1 MRLGV
6 FISIYAFTTHSVF
19 LLAGTL
25 MLLGCCAERADAQ
38 RRPGGSEA
46 ATVRGVVRATTGEAI
61 PYASIALLPAFA
73 TRFTDDSGAFSFTGV
88 ARGTYHLVARQV
100 GYTPRDTSIVVE
112 AGASVTVAVALERFV
127 VELSAITVV
136 GEMARPGG
144 IWRCTNPGVPDSAQ
158 DPAVA
163 AVFDQL
169 RENAQRYW
177 LLADSYPAF
186 YRLERRFGRH
196 DRDFERLV
204 ARWVDTVGLRT
215 DARWRYAPGHLLADV
230 PLARGRT
237 ELQVRLPTLPDFA
250 DPVFLQNH
258 CFQLEGLDTIAGG
271 RYVRLD
277 FRAAERIMD
286 PDADGSAYL
295 DPGTYL
301 IRYTKVWLTRA
312 ERAATGLANFQATV
326 AFREI
331 LPNLVLPERI
341 SSVQFVYQGSQLVE
355 FAEEQR
361 MIDMSFL
368 RPLPQRRP

>member
-1 MRLGV
+1 MQRAMRGT
-6 FISIYAFTTHSVF
+6 AHSV
-19 LLAGTL
+19 LL
-25 MLLGCCAERADAQ
+25 LLGALVLLGSRAERAGAQ
-38 RRPGGSEA
+38 GRPGESGTTS
-46 ATVRGVVRATTGEAI
+46 VRGVVRATSGEAI
-61 PYASIALLPAFA
+61 PYASVALPPAFGA
-73 TRFTDDSGAFSFTGV
+73 RFTDDSGAFVFAGV
-88 ARGTYHLVARQV
+88 APGTYHLVARQV
-100 GYTPRDTSIVVE
+100 GYTPRDTSIVVA

-127 VELSAITVV
+127 VELSAITVM

-144 IWRCTNPGVPDSAQ
+144 VWRCTNPGVPDSAE
-158 DPAVA
+158 DPAGA

-196 DRDFERLV
+196 DREWERLV
-204 ARWVDTVGLRT
+204 VSWADTVGLRT
-215 DARWRYAPGHLLADV
+215 DTRWRYAPGHLLTDMPV
-230 PLARGRT
+230 GRGRT
-237 ELQVRLPTLPDFA
+237 ELEVQLPTLPDFV
-250 DPVFLQNH
+250 DPVFLRNH
-258 CFQLEGLDTIAGG
+258 CFRLEGLDTIAGG
-271 RYVRLD
+271 QYVRLD
-277 FRAAERIMD
+277 FRAAERIVD

-295 DPGTYL
+295 DRSTFL
-301 IRYTKVWLTRA
+301 IRYSKVWLTRP

-341 SSVQFVYQGSQLVE
+341 SSVQFAYQGAQLVE

-361 MIDMSFL
+361 MIDLSFL

>member
-1 MRLGV
+1 MLRAMRG
-6 FISIYAFTTHSVF
+6 TTHSVL
-19 LLAGTL
+19 LLAGAL
-25 MLLGCCAERADAQ
+25 VILGSCAERAEAQ
-38 RRPGGSEA
+38 HRPGGSGA

-61 PYASIALLPAFA
+61 PYASVALLPAFA
-73 TRFTDDSGAFSFTGV
+73 ARFTDDSGAFLFTGV
-88 ARGTYHLVARQV
+88 APGTYHLVARQV
-100 GYTPRDTSIVVE
+100 GYTPHDTSIVVE
-112 AGASVTVAVALERFV
+112 ASASVTVAVALEHFV

-144 IWRCTNPGVPDSAQ
+144 VWRCTNPGAPDSAQ
-158 DPAVA
+158 DPEVA

-196 DRDFERLV
+196 DRDWERLV
-204 ARWVDTVGLRT
+204 VRWTDTVGLRT
-215 DARWRYAPGHLLADV
+215 DTRWRYAPGHLLADV

-237 ELQVRLPTLPDFA
+237 ELQVNLPTLPDFV
-250 DPVFLQNH
+250 DPVFVQNH
-258 CFQLEGLDTIAGG
+258 CFRLEGLDTIAGG

-277 FRAAERIMD
+277 FRAAERIAD

-301 IRYTKVWLTRA
+301 IRYAKVWLTRP
-312 ERAATGLANFQATV
+312 ERAATGLSSFQATV

-331 LPNLVLPERI
+331 LPKLVLPERI

-361 MIDMSFL
+361 MIDVSFL
-368 RPLPQRRP
+368 RALPKRQP